1 MSGKGVGRGG
11 ARAGCQGSVP
21 SPALI
26 AGARLGAEGRP
37 VGQAAEE
44 AEAEEERQADHP
56 QEQLVLEVELCEGEG
71 EVAGCCHRHL
81 VALLILL
88 QGLFPF
94 LKTEA
99 TVSIHA
105 EFVPSI
111 GDLASQQGKTHPT
124 LPGP

>member
-1 MSGKGVGRGG
+1 MSCKGVGRGG
-11 ARAGCQGSVP
+11 AWAGCQGSVP
-21 SPALI
+21 SPAFI
-26 AGARLGAEGRP
+26 AGTRLRAEGGP

-44 AEAEEERQADHP
+44 AEAEEEGQADHR
-56 QEQLVLEVELCEGEG
+56 QEKLVLEVKLCEGKG

-88 QGLFPF
+88 LGLLPF

-111 GDLASQQGKTHPT
+111 GDLASQQGKTQPT